1 MSVWNVPFF
10 ALLSESSV
18 LSWGTVTAAHQTSV
32 EAFVWEKWQ
41 RKWEF
46 KGGVK
51 LKTHKVEDKHRQ
63 TDKQKTRQGVGHS
76 HAQRPIYLWTLAQ
89 AQNQRQC
96 HWGGRTE
103 GGLRSVFG
111 SSSSSGLGVA
121 RGLQGERDRHGITGP
136 EAQVHFRSPTTKIL
150 CLLSEIV

>member
-18 LSWGTVTAAHQTSV
+18 MSWGTVTAAHQTSV